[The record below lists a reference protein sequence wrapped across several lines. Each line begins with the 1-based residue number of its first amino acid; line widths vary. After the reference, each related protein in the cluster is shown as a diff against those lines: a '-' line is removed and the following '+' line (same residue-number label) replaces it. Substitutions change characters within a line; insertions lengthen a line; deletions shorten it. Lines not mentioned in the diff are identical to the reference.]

1 MVLLLH
7 LPCSFIHCVTW
18 FFRAIV
24 VVGVVICFDC
34 RNCSVA
40 SRLCSIYAPPHPT
53 TTSNSLHLRFPL
65 TQYYIHF
72 KLIIIFYAAHL
83 TVKFHSLF
91 NFEPLVSVML
101 LHDIHTHICTHT
113 QYTFIHYIHSQ
124 TYLITTMYT
133 HHMYYTRQSIF
144 YNFS

>member
-113 QYTFIHYIHSQ
+113 IYIYTLYTFANISNYNHVHTPHVLY
-124 TYLITTMYT
+124 TTK
-133 HHMYYTRQSIF
+133 HF
-144 YNFS
+144 L